1 VVVGAGSE
9 TRACL
14 ECYGDVMNV
23 MPSSERGAHMRLRRA
38 LAVLACAAAVALL
51 VLSPTA
57 VGDTTPVST
66 AGSATQL
73 VALGGAG
80 ATSGQSTQP
89 TLATGKASAS
99 ASLAECATATI
110 PQTERAA
117 TFAGEMSAIPGSA
130 RMEIRIDLEERVP
143 GELLYRTISA
153 PGLGLWHISV
163 AGVKVF
169 THIQQVTNL
178 SAPAFYRGVVR
189 FRWLSAKG
197 RLLKTVA
204 LRTAVCEQPAP
215 PAEASGET
223 TTPGTGSTGTSTGTS
238 TTGAGS

>member
-1 VVVGAGSE
+1 
-9 TRACL
+9 
-14 ECYGDVMNV
+14 MNV
-23 MPSSERGAHMRLRRA
+23 MPSSERGARMRLRCP

-51 VLSPTA
+51 VLSPAA
-57 VGDTTPVST
+57 VGDTGTVST
-66 AGSATQL
+66 AGNSTQL

-80 ATSGQSTQP
+80 ATSTQP
-89 TLATGKASAS
+89 TLVTGKASAS

-117 TFAGEMSAIPGSA
+117 TFAGEMSSIPGSA
-130 RMEIRIDLEERVP
+130 RMEIRIDLEERAP

-153 PGLGLWHISV
+153 PGLGLWHSSV

-197 RLLKTVA
+197 RLLKTAA

-215 PAEASGET
+215 PTEATGET
-223 TTPGTGSTGTSTGTS
+223 TTPGTGSTGTA